1 MATASH
7 IELSPSSAGIYHVPD
22 ITSQS
27 AKVATQLLQDNHEKH
42 HIYFNH
48 EGFHNHIA
56 HHLLALFA
64 LGATPKEL
72 QRGYDNNKGY
82 QRSLFRVK
90 EGIVKDMANPD
101 SFKTYL
107 GKEQYYLDFLQF
119 FQQEIEA
126 KGWQQAVHQY
136 LFSKTEASE
145 DLLVRMFAGFYHPI
159 IHLGYGVEFSQPAIV
174 AEALAQAATH
184 DGWVAKFLLPA
195 ERAARS
201 TFSPSKSLPTLLNE
215 VQSNDK
221 LRNSTHWDDSNK
233 VRDGILVRAP
243 EEMIKVA
250 AHYKVT
256 PDSLVRKTAEMI
268 NSAIYF
274 TAGSQRRDKE
284 VRFDFFYM
292 HSVTSSIFFSTFIN
306 QPWLTIE
313 DKCRLVEW
321 KGRFDLAL
329 YVSRGNPQLD
339 LARIKNYQPKH
350 PSHRWNEIF
359 ARVDQLSDDG
369 HSSKLIRAI
378 AHGKQV
384 SKAYDDEDAFMIKQD
399 TFLQIAHMAIDSV
412 EAGNPRWVRNTGFD
426 QAWVNVPDRARL

>member
-7 IELSPSSAGIYHVPD
+7 IELTPSSASIYRVPD
-22 ITSQS
+22 ITLQS
-27 AKVATQLLQDNHEKH
+27 AKVATRLLQDNHENH
-42 HIYFNH
+42 HIYFNN

-64 LGATPKEL
+64 LGATPEEL

-82 QRSLFRVK
+82 QRSQLRVK
-90 EGIVKDMANPD
+90 EGIAKEMANPD

-107 GKEQYYLDFLQF
+107 GKGQYYTDFLEF
-119 FQQEIEA
+119 FQRELEA
-126 KGWQQAVHQY
+126 KGWQEGVREY
-136 LFSKTEASE
+136 LFSKTETSE

-159 IHLGYGVEFSQPAIV
+159 IHLGYGVEFSQPAII

-184 DGWVAKFLLPA
+184 DRWVAKFLFAA

-201 TFSPSKSLPTLLNE
+201 TSPSKSLPTLLSE

-221 LRNSTHWDDSNK
+221 LRSSAHWDDGNK

-243 EEMIKVA
+243 EEMIKAA
-250 AHYKVT
+250 AHFQVA
-256 PDSLVRKTAEMI
+256 PDSLVRKAAEMV

-274 TAGSQRRDKE
+274 AAGSQRRDKE

-292 HSVTSSIFFSTFIN
+292 HSVTSNIFFSSFIN
-306 QPWLTIE
+306 QPWLSVE
-313 DKCRLVEW
+313 EKCRLVEW

-329 YVSRGNPQLD
+329 YVSRGSAQLD
-339 LARIKNYQPKH
+339 LGRIKNYQPKH
-350 PSHRWNEIF
+350 PSHGWSEIF
-359 ARVDQLSDDG
+359 ARVHQLSDDG

-384 SKAYDDEDAFMIKQD
+384 SKAYEDEDAFMIKQD
-399 TFLQIAHMAIDSV
+399 MFLQIAHMAIDSV
-412 EAGNPRWVRNTGFD
+412 EAGNPRWVRNAGFD